1 MGACSQGFTLG
12 YYHIAPQGRDISIA
26 LLSQGF
32 TLSPQRVKIARW
44 GPRALGYFH
53 IAPPGRKPVP

>member
-12 YYHIAPQGRDISIA
+12 YYHLAPPGRDISIA

-32 TLSPQRVKIARW
+32 TL
-44 GPRALGYFH
+44 GYSH